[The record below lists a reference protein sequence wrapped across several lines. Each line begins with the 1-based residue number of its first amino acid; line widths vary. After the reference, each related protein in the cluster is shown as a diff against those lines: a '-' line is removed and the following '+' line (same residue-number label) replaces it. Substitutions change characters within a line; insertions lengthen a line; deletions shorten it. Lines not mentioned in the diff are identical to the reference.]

1 MLCSLHIENIA
12 IMDNVDIAFEPGF
25 CVLTG
30 ETGAGKS
37 ILIDSV
43 NLLTG
48 ERSSKELVR
57 TGCDK
62 AFVEGAVYT
71 DDKQAFLVLDEAGI
85 GYDEGEPIILSREIS
100 KDGRSVVRING
111 RISTTA
117 ILKSLCAR
125 LINIHGQHDNQSI
138 LNAAYHGAFLD
149 DYADLKDELSAYG
162 ELYETV
168 RETEKKL
175 SEINENDALAEQ
187 KKDIL
192 TYQINE
198 IERADLTD
206 GEEEELQ
213 SSRKRYLNSEQIL
226 SAAYA
231 CHAALFGD
239 EDSPGAS
246 DLIDNAL
253 DALDTLS
260 DYDGRAK
267 DAYEKLNNLK
277 YDLDDAADFIEELKD
292 DSDLEEIDIN
302 AVESRLD
309 LISRLKRKY
318 GGSVKEIL
326 ETLENL
332 QQELYGIE
340 NADYAKEKL
349 EKQLAEQK
357 AELEKAADKLTKRR
371 TACAKTLETAV
382 MRELS
387 DLDMAKTKF
396 SVLLTP
402 CDFTPH
408 GKEKI
413 EFLIAPNSG
422 EDLKPLAK
430 IASGGELSRIILA
443 LKAVLSKADPVS
455 TMVFDE
461 VDTGVSGR
469 AAQKIAEKLRKL
481 SESKQIFVITHLAQ
495 VAAFGNSHY
504 RISKEEKN
512 GKTFSKVEL
521 LDREGRI
528 YELARIMSGT
538 KITEAGLEAAKE
550 LLEMADKA

>member
-1 MLCSLHIENIA
+1 M
-12 IMDNVDIAFEPGF
+12 
-25 CVLTG
+25 
-30 ETGAGKS
+30 
-37 ILIDSV
+37 
-43 NLLTG
+43 
-48 ERSSKELVR
+48 
-57 TGCDK
+57 
-62 AFVEGAVYT
+62 
-71 DDKQAFLVLDEAGI
+71 
-85 GYDEGEPIILSREIS
+85 
-100 KDGRSVVRING
+100 
-111 RISTTA
+111 
-117 ILKSLCAR
+117 
-125 LINIHGQHDNQSI
+125 
-138 LNAAYHGAFLD
+138 
-149 DYADLKDELSAYG
+149 
-162 ELYETV
+162 
-168 RETEKKL
+168 
-175 SEINENDALAEQ
+175 
-187 KKDIL
+187 
-192 TYQINE
+192 
-198 IERADLTD
+198 
-206 GEEEELQ
+206 
-213 SSRKRYLNSEQIL
+213 
-226 SAAYA
+226 
-231 CHAALFGD
+231 
-239 EDSPGAS
+239 
-246 DLIDNAL
+246 
-253 DALDTLS
+253 
-260 DYDGRAK
+260 
-267 DAYEKLNNLK
+267 
-277 YDLDDAADFIEELKD
+277 
-292 DSDLEEIDIN
+292 
-302 AVESRLD
+302 
-309 LISRLKRKY
+309 RKY

-349 EKQLAEQK
+349 KKQLAEQK